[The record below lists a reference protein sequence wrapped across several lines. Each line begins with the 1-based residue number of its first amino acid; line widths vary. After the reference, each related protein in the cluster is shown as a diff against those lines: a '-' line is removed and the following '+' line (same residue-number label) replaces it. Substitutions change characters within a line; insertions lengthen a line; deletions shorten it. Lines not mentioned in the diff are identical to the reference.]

1 MTQRTLNESFVPG
14 GKRPI
19 ALIWP
24 CLMQIEQRPARAGW
38 QWIKDGFALLRSYP
52 IPLLTLT
59 FLYLLMLTVPSMLP
73 GIGGFL
79 PLLLTPLLAVGL
91 MTAMLSA
98 EQGRLPLPRL
108 LFQGLR
114 VDGAQAWKPLLILG
128 GLNLVT
134 TLGALMLASLVD
146 DGTLMRL
153 ITGQV
158 ERDDPGLAEIDLMI
172 AAAVFLILYTPIQM
186 ALWFAP
192 LFVAWHRIAPV
203 KAMFF
208 SLVAVWR
215 NRGAFLIYAL
225 GWLAIAVALS
235 MAIQI
240 LSRTLDP
247 GPLIL
252 SFVLSP
258 LSLAMLAALYASS
271 WISYRDTVRDEFRD
285 IATLDERTNK
295 KNPP

>member
-1 MTQRTLNESFVPG
+1 
-14 GKRPI
+14 
-19 ALIWP
+19 
-24 CLMQIEQRPARAGW
+24 MQIEQRPARAGW

-108 LFQGLR
+108 LFQGFR
-114 VDGAQAWKPLLILG
+114 TGDAQAWKPLLILG

-172 AAAVFLILYTPIQM
+172 AAAVFLVLYTPIQM

-215 NRGAFLIYAL
+215 NRSAFMIYAL

-258 LSLAMLAALYASS
+258 LSLTMLAALYASS

-285 IATLDERTNK
+285 LAAVDEPTNK

>member
-1 MTQRTLNESFVPG
+1 
-14 GKRPI
+14 
-19 ALIWP
+19 
-24 CLMQIEQRPARAGW
+24 
-38 QWIKDGFALLRSYP
+38 
-52 IPLLTLT
+52 
-59 FLYLLMLTVPSMLP
+59 
-73 GIGGFL
+73 
-79 PLLLTPLLAVGL
+79 
-91 MTAMLSA
+91 
-98 EQGRLPLPRL
+98 
-108 LFQGLR
+108 
-114 VDGAQAWKPLLILG
+114 
-128 GLNLVT
+128 
-134 TLGALMLASLVD
+134 MLASLVD

-158 ERDDPGLAEIDLMI
+158 ERDDPGLGEIDLMI
-172 AAAVFLILYTPIQM
+172 AAAVFLVLYTPIQM

-203 KAMFF
+203 KSMFF

-271 WISYRDTVRDEFRD
+271 WISYRDTVRDGFRD
-285 IATLDERTNK
+285 IAALDEQTNK